1 MSSAPAF
8 AREPIAAVSLL
19 LVAALCLL
27 CPSGAR
33 SAGASPY
40 CPRPNELMKVSK
52 RAALHHETAELG
64 GGFTVRA
71 AHHPRRGDFGWTNPA
86 LPGGGF
92 KTCAGRVDRLT
103 WYFDLHPPG
112 MNAKPAT
119 HTSM

>member
-1 MSSAPAF
+1 MSSVPAY
-8 AREPIAAVSLL
+8 ARAPIAAMSLL
-19 LVAALCLL
+19 LVATLWLL

-52 RAALHHETAELG
+52 RAALHYATAELG

-71 AHHPRRGDFGWTNPA
+71 AHHPRPGDFGWTNPA
-86 LPGGGF
+86 LPGRGF
-92 KTCAGRVDRLT
+92 ETCAGRLNRLT

-112 MNAKPAT
+112 WIAKPAT
-119 HTSM
+119 HTST